1 MRILKE
7 VLQGDNAEL
16 QSKLSD
22 FEAANNDM
30 KNLLNST
37 EIATLFLNKEMNI
50 RRFTDAVIKIFKIR
64 VIDVGRPITELVSDL
79 KYSEMGRD
87 TKKVIKYF
95 NPSQNT
101 INTHY
106 GNWFYMRVTPHRC
119 GDDRIDGLIISFADS
134 ITTRKTKDAILIV
147 NAYLRRIIEVNQ
159 FLIQMLRYSY
169 QKIVKRQF
177 GK

>member
-1 MRILKE
+1 M
-7 VLQGDNAEL
+7 QGNNAEL

-50 RRFTDAVIKIFKIR
+50 RRFTDAVIKIFKLQ

-101 INTHY
+101 INTHC
-106 GNWFYMRVTPHRC
+106 GNWFYMRITPHRC